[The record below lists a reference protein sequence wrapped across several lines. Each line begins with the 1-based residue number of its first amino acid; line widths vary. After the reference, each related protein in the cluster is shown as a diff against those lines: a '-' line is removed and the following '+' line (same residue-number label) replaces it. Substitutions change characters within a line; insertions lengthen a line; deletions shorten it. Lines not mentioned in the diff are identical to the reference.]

1 MFERRSYFSATPI
14 VISILFLTGSCAF
27 SKKTCT
33 DLLEEARMKK
43 YDIVIVPGVPFENGK
58 WSFVMKSRVYWS
70 KYLYDSGITKNV
82 IYSGAAVYSP
92 YCEGEI
98 MAMYAEKLGI
108 PKENLLVET
117 MARHSTE
124 NVYYSWKKARK
135 AGFGKIALASDPF
148 QTKMLKRFVK
158 KVVSRDLGLIP
169 FVIDTLQA
177 IQPTMTDPEID
188 FRKAF
193 IEDFKPLPERESLRK
208 RLRGTRGLDID
219 KSAYE

>member
-1 MFERRSYFSATPI
+1 MFEKKSYSAVAP
-14 VISILFLTGSCAF
+14 VLISVLFLAGSCAF

-33 DLLEEARMKK
+33 ELLKEARMKK

-70 KYLYDSGITKNV
+70 KYLYDNGITKNV

-108 PKENLLVET
+108 PKENIFTET
-117 MARHSTE
+117 MAEHSTE

-135 AGFGKIALASDPF
+135 IGFEKIALASDPF
-148 QTKMLKRFVK
+148 QTKMLKRFAK
-158 KVVSRDLGLIP
+158 KVVSRDVGLIP
-169 FVIDTLQA
+169 IVVDTLQA
-177 IQPTMTDPEID
+177 LQPSMIDPDID
-188 FRKAF
+188 FSKAF
-193 IEDFKPLPERESLRK
+193 KDDFKPLPERESLLK
-208 RLRGTRGLDID
+208 RFRGTRGLDID